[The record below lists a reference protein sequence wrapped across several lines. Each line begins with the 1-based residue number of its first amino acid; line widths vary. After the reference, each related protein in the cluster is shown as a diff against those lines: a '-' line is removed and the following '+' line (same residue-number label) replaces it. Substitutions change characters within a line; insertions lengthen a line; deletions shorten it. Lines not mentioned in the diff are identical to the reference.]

1 MAQNLCKKIIRKAR
15 RPFEWTG
22 IYLSYLI
29 VPCFSRKGCGWLSS
43 FGAHIGMLF
52 CSTNKAVAKA
62 NLRVIYGNR
71 LTPYREKVIIYHCF
85 RNMTA
90 VLVDLFWTSRNSR
103 ERIEQLTVIDQP
115 MIEMIQSSK
124 PSINISA
131 HIGNW
136 EMLSQACVLNGV
148 PMMTVAKN
156 IGTSAMTQRLCETRA
171 VIGQKL
177 VAKDGALR
185 HLVYA
190 LRHGSSLG
198 LLVDQHTPV
207 RQGGAWLTF
216 FGLPVDVSIGPA
228 NLSRKLNVPILV
240 AWSRPLKD
248 GRYKVEFLK
257 KFEPLPEVDDITRS
271 QEIIALF
278 ETVIRRHPSCW
289 CLNYRRWRGIRT
301 GDNPDLYPYY
311 ARPEHP
317 RKSAAT
323 NDDNWAARTQARVR
337 SAHETYDSAHSQQSG
352 IRSQTP
358 ECS

>member
-1 MAQNLCKKIIRKAR
+1 MAQNGFKKTLRKFR

-22 IYLSYLI
+22 IYLSFLI
-29 VPCFSRKGCGWLSS
+29 VPCLTRKGCRRLAS
-43 FGAHIGMLF
+43 FGAHVGMLF
-52 CSTNKAVAKA
+52 CGRDKAVAVA
-62 NLRVIYGNR
+62 NLKVIYGNR
-71 LTPYREKVIIYHCF
+71 LTPYREKTIIYHCF

-103 ERIEQLTVIDQP
+103 QRLEQLTVVGPAVIALIKEC
-115 MIEMIQSSK
+115 M

-148 PMMTVAKN
+148 PMVTVMQS
-156 IGTSAMTQRLCETRA
+156 IGSTAMTERLSQTRS
-171 VIGQKL
+171 VIGQKI
-177 VAKDGALR
+177 VPSAGALR

-228 NLSRKLNVPILV
+228 TLSRKLKVPILV
-240 AWSRPLKD
+240 AWSRPLKN
-248 GRYKVEFLK
+248 GCYKVELVK
-257 KFEPLPEVDDITRS
+257 KFDPDPEVDDITRT

-278 ETVIRRHPSCW
+278 ETVIRRHPSFW
-289 CLNYRRWRGIRT
+289 CLNYRRWRGIPV
-301 GDNPDLYPYY
+301 GDDPARYPYY
-311 ARPEHP
+311 ARPERECNAKNNH
-317 RKSAAT
+317 T
-323 NDDNWAARTQARVR
+323 NSSHR
-337 SAHETYDSAHSQQSG
+337 SASFPRTSP
-352 IRSQTP
+352 QTAVA
-358 ECS
+358 E